1 MSSRCGPASLYS
13 QVGEAGGA
21 AHGEAAAAG
30 ADEAGEHRR
39 TAGAEGLSISVIRFM
54 NRVT

>member
-1 MSSRCGPASLYS
+1 MCGPASLYS

-39 TAGAEGLSISVIRFM
+39 TAGAEGLSISVLRFM